1 MHFISKINATRLDES
16 WTHRF
21 QLDFYYGGTRQDF
34 QKYLLDSS
42 KLIDTSISVYDGKT
56 NNFQTIFCCCIYR
69 LYIVF
74 CLFYFFRFWP
84 VYCLFFWFTVS
95 DFSYGASFFMQL
107 LLLMW
112 NCLIVI
118 LCEVRNA
125 LYRQASNILF
135 SLLLTSYEHE
145 HFVRFVKAWFF
156 SVRLNFYC

>member
-74 CLFYFFRFWP
+74 CLF
-84 VYCLFFWFTVS
+84 
-95 DFSYGASFFMQL
+95 
-107 LLLMW
+107 
-112 NCLIVI
+112 
-118 LCEVRNA
+118 
-125 LYRQASNILF
+125 
-135 SLLLTSYEHE
+135 
-145 HFVRFVKAWFF
+145 
-156 SVRLNFYC
+156 